1 MKLYIIRH
9 GEPNYEIDSLTE
21 EGWREAEALADRLE
35 KENIDTFYTS
45 PLGRAKDTAKP
56 LLTRLGREA
65 EVLPF
70 LREFN
75 DHPIWRPDNTERRK
89 IPWDWMPEDWT
100 GREGFFLEKEWYKDP
115 VMEEADVYGYY
126 KETVEAF
133 DALLARHGYVREGR
147 IYKVER
153 GSHEKVALFC
163 HLGLECV
170 LLSHLMNCSPMV
182 LWHGLC
188 PLPSSVTTIYT
199 EERRK
204 GSASFRCERI
214 GDLSHLYA
222 AGLEPS
228 FAARFCE
235 CYEDDTRH

>member
-9 GEPNYEIDSLTE
+9 GEPDYEIDSLTE

-56 LLTRLGREA
+56 LLARLGREA
-65 EVLPF
+65 EILPF

-75 DHPIWRPDNTERRK
+75 DHRIWRPDSPGMRM
-89 IPWDWMPEDWT
+89 IPWDWVPEDWT
-100 GREGFFLEKEWYKDP
+100 AREGFFLEKEWYKDP
-115 VMEEADVYGYY
+115 EMQEADVYGYY
-126 KETVEAF
+126 KEAIDAF
-133 DALLARHGYVREGR
+133 DELLARHGYVREGR
-147 IYKVER
+147 IYRVER

-170 LLSHLMNCSPMV
+170 LLSHLLNCSPMV

-222 AGLEPS
+222 AGLTPS